1 MDLFPRSPRP
11 FTQPPELR
19 PPRSMWWWALPAALL
34 IGAAAWGTAA
44 WLLQD
49 LGKLPPGE
57 QISAR
62 IEAFRTALAAAAGMG
77 AAVTLLLAVRRQ
89 RHQELTAA
97 HTAHDAA
104 ERRVTE
110 LYTKAVEQLGNEQAP
125 VRLGGL
131 HALERLAQDAPA
143 LRQTVVDVIC
153 AYLRMPYT
161 PPADGTP
168 PAEPASTSA
177 SARRDPHEE
186 RQVRLTAQ
194 RILAEHMRYHRPA
207 SHRWWQSRPADPSF
221 RHWPDMHL
229 DLVGATL
236 IDFNIGS
243 GSVGSAWFDDATFI
257 GAAVFNQVTFIRD
270 AGFGK
275 AHFTDDAS
283 FYKATFTR
291 RAFFGKATFS
301 GEAAFSRAT
310 FHGPAGFE
318 NAAFAGTSSFSR
330 VTFTNAALFAG
341 ATGLER
347 AELDRVRLA
356 PVADALP
363 RVWPLAWHVEETAD
377 GWQTLQLAS
386 GPEDG
391 QLSKDGGPG
400 SDRDDTQGGP

>member
-1 MDLFPRSPRP
+1 
-11 FTQPPELR
+11 
-19 PPRSMWWWALPAALL
+19 MWWWALPAALL

-49 LGKLPPGE
+49 LGKLPMGE

-62 IEAFRTALAAAAGMG
+62 IEAFRTALAAAAGVG

-97 HTAHDAA
+97 HTAHDAT

-131 HALERLAQDAPA
+131 HALERLAQNTPA

-153 AYLRMPYT
+153 AYLRMPYS

-168 PAEPASTSA
+168 PAEPATPV

-194 RILAEHMRYHRPA
+194 RILAERLRFHRPA
-207 SHRWWQSRPADPSF
+207 SHRWWQSRPADPNP

-229 DLVGATL
+229 DLIGATL

-243 GSVGSAWFDDATFI
+243 GSVGSAWFDNATFI
-257 GAAVFNQVTFIRD
+257 GAAVFNQVTFAGD

-275 AHFTDDAS
+275 ALFTSDVS
-283 FYKATFTR
+283 FDKATFTR
-291 RAFFGKATFS
+291 RTFFGEATFT
-301 GEAAFSRAT
+301 GEAAFSGAT
-310 FHGPAGFE
+310 FHGAAGFE
-318 NAAFAGTSSFSR
+318 SATFAGISSFSR
-330 VTFTNAALFAG
+330 VTFNNAALFEG

-347 AELDRVRLA
+347 AKLSHVRLA

-363 RVWPLAWHVEETAD
+363 RVWPSAWHVEEGAE

-386 GPEDG
+386 E
-391 QLSKDGGPG
+391 KDGRSPKRGCPGP
-400 SDRDDTQGGP
+400 DRDDSQGGP